1 MSQPDPRMRIAD
13 SDRERAMADLAGHY
27 AEGRL
32 DHEEYD
38 ERLDAIWTART
49 RADLALL
56 FSDLPRPQAPQ
67 PSRAPARVPRPA
79 GSRSRFPL
87 LPIVLVLL
95 ALSVLTE
102 APFWLLV
109 IPLVWFRVRRRRASG
124 PAAHRPQG
132 WSHQSHGHTDYRRP
146 RGSHGW

>member
-1 MSQPDPRMRIAD
+1 MSSPDPRMRIAD

-56 FSDLPRPQAPQ
+56 FSDLPRLPAPL
-67 PSRAPARVPRPA
+67 PPRPKPA
-79 GSRSRFPL
+79 APRRPSAWQRVPL
-87 LPIVLVLL
+87 LPVLAVLIVLSL
-95 ALSVLTE
+95 LTE

-109 IPLVWFRVRRRRASG
+109 FPLMFLRGRRSAGSTPPHGQASRAG
-124 PAAHRPQG
+124 R
-132 WSHQSHGHTDYRRP
+132 TDYRRRARP
-146 RGSHGW
+146 TGW